1 MLKKTERLYQK
12 IADSRFPSALF
23 YIGLTLELLVV
34 LLDKSSFQNI
44 YESYF
49 FRVTFLLF
57 FGKMVLTRRGG
68 REWAG
73 ILLLELLGFVSYRVT
88 GENDVIRMVTFVA
101 ACKGIPLKQ
110 AMRYSFWVMLTGC
123 AVIIMLAVTGIYG
136 DMSLTQAYGRG
147 MSAYDFYEGAA
158 QLTETR
164 YTLGMGHPNALACML
179 LMVLAMGIYVYFDRL
194 KWYAYLFLLFL
205 NVGAFLLTDSKTSML
220 LTTALIAGCCVL
232 RYASRIRQT
241 WPVYLCGTVI
251 FVLCVAFSVDA
262 AAHAQQVREAE
273 WSAYYLGQQPE
284 SAHIKLLVKADG
296 ALNGRIVSL
305 TDTERK
311 DGTTQTWSL
320 LSEEE
325 NMEHYFD
332 MGWVKLFYR
341 YGIVVAV
348 VYLCACLALLFRF
361 YRTKDAQG
369 MAVFTVL
376 AVYTVL
382 EAHLISVYIGRNFLL
397 LMMGCLLLGSKM
409 CTTTESQP

>member
-147 MSAYDFYEGAA
+147 MS
-158 QLTETR
+158 L
-164 YTLGMGHPNALACML
+164 
-179 LMVLAMGIYVYFDRL
+179 
-194 KWYAYLFLLFL
+194 
-205 NVGAFLLTDSKTSML
+205 
-220 LTTALIAGCCVL
+220 
-232 RYASRIRQT
+232 
-241 WPVYLCGTVI
+241 
-251 FVLCVAFSVDA
+251 
-262 AAHAQQVREAE
+262 
-273 WSAYYLGQQPE
+273 
-284 SAHIKLLVKADG
+284 
-296 ALNGRIVSL
+296 
-305 TDTERK
+305 
-311 DGTTQTWSL
+311 
-320 LSEEE
+320 
-325 NMEHYFD
+325 
-332 MGWVKLFYR
+332 
-341 YGIVVAV
+341 
-348 VYLCACLALLFRF
+348 
-361 YRTKDAQG
+361 
-369 MAVFTVL
+369 
-376 AVYTVL
+376 
-382 EAHLISVYIGRNFLL
+382 
-397 LMMGCLLLGSKM
+397 
-409 CTTTESQP
+409 